1 MGDLAYAPIRR
12 VFEISDP
19 DAVALDVLLAPHHC
33 SKKVMYAPDEDGAME
48 FKRDIMDALE
58 DSASP
63 GAYVVSSSQPFP
75 PADKPGANPPH
86 NGAKQRYQEIID
98 ADHFLCTQEHGG
110 EQDPRPIVFALGSDG
125 FTLVTEEEVDESGG
139 VTRLAKVAAGAI
151 SLAAA
156 QRQVKRARGTDAAP
170 AKAVGFGHR

>member
-1 MGDLAYAPIRR
+1 
-12 VFEISDP
+12 
-19 DAVALDVLLAPHHC
+19 
-33 SKKVMYAPDEDGAME
+33 MYAPDEDGE
-48 FKRDIMDALE
+48 EELKRDIMDALE
-58 DSASP
+58 NAAGP
-63 GAYVVSSSQPFP
+63 GAYIVGSSQPFP

-86 NGAKQRYQEIID
+86 IAAKQRYQEIID

-110 EQDPRPIVFALGSDG
+110 EEGPRPIVFALGSG
-125 FTLVTEEEVDESGG
+125 GLALVTEEEVDESGG
-139 VTRLAKVAAGAI
+139 VSRLAKVAAGAI